1 MDNLLRSI
9 MKQRR
14 AELSLS
20 QVAAA
25 RRAGVDLKTWGR
37 WERQDT
43 TVRPDNWIKVA
54 RALDLQIDD
63 LQKAAFRSLQMQ
75 LGLPPIA
82 HISVD
87 CEGVADMPHVFRYEA
102 IAQLAE
108 RLDIEV
114 NKLDQQEW
122 QFPIGRWRT
131 MLRRQLIAIEEQL
144 YAAEAQ
150 TELFRDFVLKLIG
163 EPSFRKIERLRKRK
177 LRVTKKKTG

>member
-1 MDNLLRSI
+1 MR
-9 MKQRR
+9 QRR
-14 AELSLS
+14 SELSLS

-37 WERQDT
+37 WERRDT
-43 TVRPDNWIKVA
+43 TVRPDNWIKIA

-63 LQKAAFRSLQMQ
+63 LQKAAFQSLQLQ
-75 LGLPPIA
+75 LGLPPLSQT
-82 HISVD
+82 SVD
-87 CEGVADMPHVFRYEA
+87 CKSSVDVPHVFRYEP

-108 RLDIEV
+108 KLDIEV

-163 EPSFRKIERLRKRK
+163 EPSFRKIERLRKRR
-177 LRVTKKKTG
+177 LRITKKMPG